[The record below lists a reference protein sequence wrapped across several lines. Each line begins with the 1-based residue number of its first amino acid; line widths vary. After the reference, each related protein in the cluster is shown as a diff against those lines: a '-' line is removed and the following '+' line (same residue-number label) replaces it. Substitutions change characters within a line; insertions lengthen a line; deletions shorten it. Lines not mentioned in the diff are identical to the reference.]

1 MGKTMNGR
9 KAKLLRR
16 MAREEM
22 VGDPDVEY
30 FAAPKSNTSMVVS
43 PNSVRGMHKALKK
56 AYKKSRT
63 AG

>member
-1 MGKTMNGR
+1 
-9 KAKLLRR
+9 

-22 VGDPDVEY
+22 IEDPAVEY
-30 FAAPKSNTSMVVS
+30 VAGPRNRSTMVNS
-43 PNSVRGMHKALKK
+43 PNSVRGMNLALKK